1 MKKISEILYLSR
13 ARNAEHY
20 NLYTQLQR
28 VVPADFATLYKVAA
42 LRDSFVTLFEK
53 ENEAYLQSMAFAD
66 TKEIEEKD
74 TVRDK
79 RFRYLDLTM
88 QSKQLSTVDAELK
101 AAEKIAF
108 AMKPYVGAPS
118 KPFSEN
124 TAMVEDLVK
133 KLQSSEY
140 SSYVQTLGLTDAVI
154 ALKTANDDFVAVYSR
169 RADEK
174 RVRSI
179 SDNLRIIRP
188 QVDEAARKLFEAINA
203 LYLVN
208 ELVEKDQAKM
218 TAIGGVIDAV
228 NAEIVQFSETLAR
241 RGVGS
246 KAKVEPDDDK
256 PIITPDE
263 PGDGGEDDRPVIE

>member
-101 AAEKIAF
+101 AAEKMAF
-108 AMKPYVGAPS
+108 AMKPYAGTPS

-154 ALKTANDDFVAVYSR
+154 ALKTANDDFVTVYSR

-208 ELVEKDQAKM
+208 ELVEKDQVKM